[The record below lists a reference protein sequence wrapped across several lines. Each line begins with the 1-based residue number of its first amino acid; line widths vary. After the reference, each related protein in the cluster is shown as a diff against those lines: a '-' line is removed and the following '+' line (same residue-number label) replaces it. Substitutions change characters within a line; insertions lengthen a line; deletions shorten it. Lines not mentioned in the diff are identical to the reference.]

1 MAKKYTLKS
10 DFWMKSEK
18 ETGQYSWVH
27 RQNCDVCHEIIR
39 GVSYTHLGEHK
50 RYCHKC
56 AMEYLR
62 KANAGE
68 IEVKEKPR
76 DTFLDQPIG
85 DLIMISREASE
96 NWNVERNTRRALTKV
111 LDEFKAMLTR
121 IDNAERGVPG
131 LDFNNARAVLA
142 YVKGNVK

>member
-10 DFWMKSEK
+10 DFWHKSEK
-18 ETGQYSWVH
+18 DTGPYAWAY
-27 RQNCDVCHEIIR
+27 RIKCDVCGETIR
-39 GVSYTHLGEHK
+39 GVAYNHLGESRK
-50 RYCHKC
+50 YCRKC

-76 DTFLDQPIG
+76 DTFLEQPIG
-85 DLIMISREASE
+85 DLIMIARELIDD
-96 NWNVERNTRRALTKV
+96 WNINRNKRHALTKV

-131 LDFNNARAVLA
+131 LDFNDARAVLA
-142 YVKGNVK
+142 YVKGKVR